1 MSIRREAVGSE
12 AAGPKAADS
21 ARSTVTSARQ
31 SPPSA
36 TAGATSRRTFLGS
49 WTGHGLRHG
58 DTFFHNGPLGLSAKS
73 TGGTDMGFNRE
84 PRGTL
89 NSMAAG
95 GKAYLYLT
103 DALGSVEAEADESG
117 TKVNTYDYSPCGFLP
132 EWRGGNRE
140 SSTPG
145 DLCYR
150 RSLWHRFSGS
160 P

>member
-1 MSIRREAVGSE
+1 MNR
-12 AAGPKAADS
+12 PTWK
-21 ARSTVTSARQ
+21 
-31 SPPSA
+31 
-36 TAGATSRRTFLGS
+36 
-49 WTGHGLRHG
+49 LRL
-58 DTFFHNGPLGLSAKS
+58 FFHNGPLGLSAKS

-117 TKVNTYDYSPCGFLP
+117 TKVNTYDHSPCGFLP
-132 EWRGGNRE
+132 RWRGGNRE
-140 SSTPG
+140 CSTPG